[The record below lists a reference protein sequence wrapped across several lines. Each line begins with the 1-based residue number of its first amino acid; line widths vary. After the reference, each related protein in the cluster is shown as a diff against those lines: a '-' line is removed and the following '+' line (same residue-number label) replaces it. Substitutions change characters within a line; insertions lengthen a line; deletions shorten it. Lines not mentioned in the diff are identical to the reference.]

1 MAGEEGVDG
10 ALVYVEGSI
19 RSAAA
24 WQGHSLAYTHL
35 DILSA
40 ASVRARSNL
49 ATVCTV
55 ACTLLPCCRLRS
67 WAARTSCRSCSW
79 SRGVEHITQP
89 HLIVDD
95 RQIGIEDGTQRKAQ
109 GTSVP
114 YRTHSA

>member
-1 MAGEEGVDG
+1 MQWQVRTGLTVRWCTYG
-10 ALVYVEGSI
+10 ASI

-24 WQGHSLAYTHL
+24 GQGHSLAYTHL

-79 SRGVEHITQP
+79 SRGVADWVRGWLGGGARLAPPKER
-89 HLIVDD
+89 V
-95 RQIGIEDGTQRKAQ
+95 G
-109 GTSVP
+109 
-114 YRTHSA
+114 